1 MFLEKEEQEQL
12 SLNNL
17 QDSDTMEE
25 QHSIPELDSQMVN
38 MIVAGGG
45 VRYYLLFDF
54 YRWTKTIN
62 NIVWVKII
70 VDCIVP
76 FIV

>member
-1 MFLEKEEQEQL
+1 MFLEKEEQEQS

-45 VRYYLLFDF
+45 VRFYLLIDF
-54 YRWTKTIN
+54 YQ
-62 NIVWVKII
+62 
-70 VDCIVP
+70 
-76 FIV
+76 